1 MFQWEKNK
9 VMLALKQKEMENCAL
24 EKEVLYLH
32 DKELHFSWEL
42 ERWLNQAL
50 E

>member
-1 MFQWEKNK
+1 
-9 VMLALKQKEMENCAL
+9 MLALKQKEMENCAL
-24 EKEVLYLH
+24 EKKVLYLH